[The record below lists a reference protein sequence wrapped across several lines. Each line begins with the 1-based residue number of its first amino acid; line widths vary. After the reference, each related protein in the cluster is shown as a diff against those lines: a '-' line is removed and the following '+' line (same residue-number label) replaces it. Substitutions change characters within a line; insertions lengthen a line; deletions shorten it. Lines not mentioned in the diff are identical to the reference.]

1 MLNYLFVNLFPTG
14 ATAFKANLF
23 SAITSMLC
31 LLVLSRS
38 LILLGVRPFTTAC
51 TVAVFGFTYTF
62 WSQSVIA
69 EVYSL
74 NRLFIAITLYYFIRW
89 HLFGEYRHFLLAC
102 AFYSFSFGDHL
113 IVVTLLPAIV
123 FLVLVE
129 GGLFHKAAHHYA
141 RDCLDSSRSTPIW
154 LSVLEDICP

>member
-1 MLNYLFVNLFPTG
+1 MDLRKQLLTWLPTLTVIAIFLIYLRTLLPGIGYSGDTSKFQFIGKVLGTPHEPGSPTYVMLNYLFVNLFPTG

-62 WSQSVIA
+62 WSI
-69 EVYSL
+69 
-74 NRLFIAITLYYFIRW
+74 
-89 HLFGEYRHFLLAC
+89 C
-102 AFYSFSFGDHL
+102 
-113 IVVTLLPAIV
+113 
-123 FLVLVE
+123 
-129 GGLFHKAAHHYA
+129 
-141 RDCLDSSRSTPIW
+141 DC
-154 LSVLEDICP
+154 